1 MLKLALTQT
10 NAQRST
16 PFHNGV
22 PLEAICTTTMKNEKN
37 GRKNAE
43 NGRRKMLNAE
53 SVKAMYKNVIPTTN
67 ANALTSTR
75 YSRYS
80 SEDRIRI
87 AKEAHHTSVGETS
100 KKYGVKESSIY
111 TWMRKAEI
119 PNKSFKKYSEIE
131 KKVIV
136 EYSYKHGLVK
146 AKEKFGAAQQTICNW
161 RKDY

>member
-1 MLKLALTQT
+1 
-10 NAQRST
+10 
-16 PFHNGV
+16 
-22 PLEAICTTTMKNEKN
+22 
-37 GRKNAE
+37 
-43 NGRRKMLNAE
+43 MLNAE
-53 SVKAMYKNVIPTTN
+53 SVKAIYKNVIPTTN

-87 AKEAHHTSVGETS
+87 AKEAQETSVEKVS

-131 KKVIV
+131 KRAIV
-136 EYSYKHGLVK
+136 EYSYKHSLVK

-161 RKDY
+161 RKDYSL